1 MERSV
6 EQVGDSGI
14 KVRLAISDPRKE
26 RMIRDVLSADKNFWL
41 TDENGI
47 PAPSPKRSTDTPI
60 LLIMDDKS
68 IKGTQQAS
76 PSLLPKIT
84 RSNYTLV
91 ALLENGSA
99 RDLAALDLAA
109 GGVIIDHNPKHIVDA
124 MMLSR
129 FGYSI
134 VPPGLGLAWRRPAG
148 SVARDINRLSLLECA
163 LLDRLGH
170 RQKKRTIARSLGILE
185 SAVDHG
191 VRSICRKLQLR
202 DRAAARLFA
211 VEHRSEIQAQRRAA
225 MRARTITGTKL
236 GLA

>member
-1 MERSV
+1 MGRSL
-6 EQVGDSGI
+6 EQAGDSGI
-14 KVRLAISDPRKE
+14 KVRLAISDLRKE
-26 RMIRDVLSADKNFWL
+26 QMIRAALSADKNFWV

-47 PAPSPKRSTDTPI
+47 PMPSPRLSSETPV

-68 IKGTQQAS
+68 IKGTQRVS

-91 ALLENGSA
+91 ALLDDGSA
-99 RDLAALDLAA
+99 RDLAALDLPA
-109 GGVIIDHNPKHIVDA
+109 GGLIMDHNPKHIVDA

-134 VPPGLGLAWRRPAG
+134 VPPGLRLARRPVG
-148 SVARDINRLSLLECA
+148 SAAREINRLSLLECA

-170 RQKKRTIARSLGILE
+170 RQKRRTIARSLGIME
-185 SAVDHG
+185 SAVDSG
-191 VRSICRKLQLR
+191 VRSICRKLRLR
-202 DRAAARLFA
+202 NLAAARLFA

-225 MRARTITGTKL
+225 MRARALTGTKL
-236 GLA
+236 GVA